1 MRKLLFFL
9 FIIFLSLS
17 SFAQNKKKQRQQE
30 KREHIN
36 SLIRQ
41 EEEGVITYNK
51 SFVFGAKLV
60 TDGYGVFFELGK
72 AKSVKKSTL
81 FQLEISEKKH
91 IKEEKQNSYLS
102 NAVPFIYGKEN
113 YFYPV
118 KLGIQRELLLGNKS
132 NKNGVSVTA
141 NYGGGLTAGLL
152 RPYYVQVQQS
162 NGINFIKYNSADSVD
177 FLNGR
182 ILGGPSFSKGWS
194 DMTVVPGAYAKAA
207 VRFDYGS
214 YNEVVSAIEVGLTGD
229 FYSKKIPQIVGNDQK
244 QFFLSGYVAVLFG
257 KRK

>member
-9 FIIFLSLS
+9 FISFLSLS

-51 SFVFGAKLV
+51 SFVFGAKLI

-118 KLGIQRELLLGNKS
+118 KLGIQKEILLGNKS

-162 NGINFIKYNSADSVD
+162 TGINFIKYNSPDSVD

-229 FYSKKIPQIVGNDQK
+229 FYSKKVPQLVGNDQK